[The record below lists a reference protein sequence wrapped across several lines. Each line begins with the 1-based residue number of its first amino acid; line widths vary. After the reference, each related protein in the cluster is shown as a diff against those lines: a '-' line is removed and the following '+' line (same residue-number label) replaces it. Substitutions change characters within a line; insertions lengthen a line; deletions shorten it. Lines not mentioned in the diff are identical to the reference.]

1 MATTTWPIT
10 GPYDLAEVAHM
21 RSGFNEQRSFDGVLR
36 FAFCLDGTLED
47 PVAVAVTQEGDTVR
61 IEYTTRP
68 GASVD
73 PDAVARQVA
82 RIVSADHDGDAWAR
96 VCAGDPVL
104 ARLREAAPGF
114 RPWVFHSPYEAA
126 VWCTL
131 SARRARAQGITLW
144 RRLCDAHGTTLEVD
158 GATRSAL
165 PTPSQLRQVEALP
178 GLPADRIPRLHAIAD
193 AAAAGDLDVGRL
205 AAMDP
210 GEAML
215 ELQRL
220 PGIGPFYSALIV
232 VRACGHADV
241 LSLDEPMTRGVVR
254 ELYGLD
260 AEPDD
265 AALEALAEAWRPFR
279 TWACVALRAV
289 SPRLAER

>member
-1 MATTTWPIT
+1 MSTTTWPIA
-10 GPYDLAEVAHM
+10 GPYDLAEVARM
-21 RSGFNEQRSFDGVLR
+21 RSGFNEQRTFDGVLR

-47 PVAVAVTQEGDTVR
+47 PVAVAVRQDGDMLR
-61 IEYTTRP
+61 IDCTSRS
-68 GASVD
+68 GVDASR
-73 PDAVARQVA
+73 VARQVA

-104 ARLREAAPGF
+104 ARLHAAAPGF

-126 VWCTL
+126 VWCVL

-158 GATRSAL
+158 GATRAAL
-165 PTPSQLRQVEALP
+165 PTPSQLREVESLP

-193 AAAAGDLDVGRL
+193 AAAEGDLDVARL
-205 AAMDP
+205 VALEP
-210 GEAML
+210 REAML

-241 LSLDEPMTRGVVR
+241 LSLDEPMTRGAVR
-254 ELYGLD
+254 DLYGLD
-260 AEPDD
+260 TEPDD
-265 AALEALAEAWRPFR
+265 ATLERIAEAWRPFR
-279 TWACVALRAV
+279 TWACVTLRAV
-289 SPRLAER
+289 SPRLVEA